1 MKFKTKG
8 IVFNYIKFRESSI
21 IARIYT
27 DQFGLKNYIINSV
40 RTSKPRYPISY
51 FQPLS
56 QLEMVVYNKRD
67 SDINRVAE
75 LKSVNTYQSIP
86 YQIVKSSVVLF
97 ITEILF
103 KTLKEEEVN
112 QRMYEFFEQ
121 SFQYYDLSEDDYINF
136 HLQFLFRYAKYLGF
150 EPVKIANMINEI
162 ESGGFAVS
170 LPKEDQSLVDLFIE
184 SNYEKP
190 VNISN
195 ELRRKLLNILILF
208 YQVHFDNLGEIKS
221 HKVLMEVFS

>member
-8 IVFNYIKFRESSI
+8 IVFNYIKFRETSI

-67 SDINRVAE
+67 ADINRIVE
-75 LKSVNTYQSIP
+75 LQSFNTYQSIP
-86 YQIVKSSVVLF
+86 YQIVKSSVALF

-103 KTLKEEEVN
+103 KTLKEEEEN
-112 QRMYEFFEQ
+112 RHLYDFFEQ
-121 SFQYYDLSEDDYINF
+121 SFQYYDLSKNHYVNF
-136 HLQFLFRYAKYLGF
+136 HLQFLFKYAKYLGF
-150 EPVKIANMINEI
+150 EPVKIANMLHEI
-162 ESGGFAVS
+162 EAGGFAIS
-170 LPKEDQSLVDLFIE
+170 LPKEDQTLVDLFIE

-190 VNISN
+190 VDITN

-208 YQVHFDNLGEIKS
+208 YQVHFDNLSEIKS
-221 HKVLMEVFS
+221 HKVLMEVFG